1 MIDID
6 QFLEHEK
13 EIINRA
19 LINNLP
25 VVEHSVVNEA
35 MRYSLNAGGK
45 RLRPIL
51 TIAAAKT
58 LGSEDESI
66 IEVACAL
73 EYIHTYSLIHDDLPA
88 MDDSK
93 LRRGKPTCH
102 CVYDDAVA
110 ILAGDGLLTLAFET
124 VAKYGSRAGY
134 EKKAIGIL
142 AELTDA
148 AGVNGMIGGQTLD
161 LAAEGNNLSL
171 DEIDKISLMKTGV
184 LLRAA
189 VVCGGIAADAS
200 ESQLKALSAFA
211 LNIGSAFQVVDDL
224 LDYESTSEEMGKPAG
239 ADQVRAKATYPA
251 VLGLDGARKRAEAL
265 YEQAL
270 TALDD
275 LGRPTEILR
284 EIAKKLV
291 YRTK

>member
-25 VVEHSVVNEA
+25 AVEHSVVNEA

-171 DEIDKISLMKTGV
+171 DEIDKISLMKTGA

>member
-171 DEIDKISLMKTGV
+171 DEIDKISLMKTGA

>member
-1 MIDID
+1 MIDIEKY
-6 QFLEHEK
+6 LEYEK
-13 EIINRA
+13 EKINRA

-25 VVEHSVVNEA
+25 AVGHSAVNEA
-35 MRYSLNAGGK
+35 MRYSLDSGGK

-58 LGSEDESI
+58 LGPEDESV

-88 MDDSK
+88 MDDSI

-134 EKKAIGIL
+134 EKKAMRII
-142 AELTDA
+142 AELSDA
-148 AGVNGMIGGQTLD
+148 AGVNGMVGGQALD

-171 DEIDKISLMKTGV
+171 DEIDKISLMKTGA

-189 VVCGGIAADAS
+189 VVCGGIAADAK
-200 ESQLKALSAFA
+200 ESQLKALAGYA
-211 LNIGSAFQVVDDL
+211 LNIGNAFQVVDDL
-224 LDYESTSEEMGKPAG
+224 LDYESTSEEMGKPTG
-239 ADQVRAKATYPA
+239 ADQVRSKATYPA
-251 VLGLDGARKRAEAL
+251 VLGLDRARERAEAL
-265 YEQAL
+265 YKEAL
-270 TALDD
+270 AALDE
-275 LGRPTEILR
+275 LHCPTEILR